1 MNFESAFLGPQ
12 SIQVCHLRSKTPLTR
27 VDRLR
32 GPPRR
37 CNMDRIPR
45 KSKARRLHAPL
56 SARIRPPWPRAALR
70 APAATRRSRRGRT
83 HPACAHAAAAAT
95 GERDGA
101 EEGGPA
107 PRACSCRGQPRAA
120 PPRTAIRRPGEL
132 RAPRPPPCAGRAGR
146 PRRRRGAGRSAS
158 RGRGAALGPAARE
171 GAPPGQR
178 REESRRS
185 ARSWPPASS
194 GREDAPLRG
203 VAPPRGRIWPPPR
216 ERGSGE
222 QRAARP
228 CSPPLSLRSPSR
240 LPWRAR
246 SR

>member
-1 MNFESAFLGPQ
+1 MNFESIFLGPQ

-37 CNMDRIPR
+37 CNVDRIPR
-45 KSKARRLHAPL
+45 RSKARRMHAPL
-56 SARIRPPWPRAALR
+56 SACIRPPRPRAALR

-146 PRRRRGAGRSAS
+146 PRRRRRRGAGRSTG

-178 REESRRS
+178 REESCRS

-203 VAPPRGRIWPPPR
+203 VAPPRGRIWPPP
-216 ERGSGE
+216 
-222 QRAARP
+222 
-228 CSPPLSLRSPSR
+228 
-240 LPWRAR
+240 
-246 SR
+246 